1 MVQLIGLVRL
11 MNAPN
16 CIPTPCTEF
25 VLQPVEGA
33 LDLPDPLPSSLPLP
47 LPPRPQLHR
56 REGLGTRLVGGGS
69 CCDCCAG
76 GAGGGGGGGGGT
88 ALLTGSMC
96 ILHGGGGDCGGEGL
110 PTVKRELIKYT
121 KSREFKL
128 ACSEL

>member
-1 MVQLIGLVRL
+1 MVDE
-11 MNAPN
+11 
-16 CIPTPCTEF
+16 CTKLHTNTLHGICASARGRCTRF
-25 VLQPVEGA
+25 ARPSS
-33 LDLPDPLPSSLPLP
+33 SSLPLS
-47 LPPRPQLHR
+47 LPPRPQLHC

-69 CCDCCAG
+69 CRDCCAG
-76 GAGGGGGGGGGT
+76 GAGGGGGGGGGGT

-96 ILHGGGGDCGGEGL
+96 ILHGGGGGCGGEGL